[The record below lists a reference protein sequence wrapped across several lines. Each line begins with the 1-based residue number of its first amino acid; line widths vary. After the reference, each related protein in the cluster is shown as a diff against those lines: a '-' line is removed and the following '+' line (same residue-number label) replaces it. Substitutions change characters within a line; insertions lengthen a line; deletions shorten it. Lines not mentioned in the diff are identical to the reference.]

1 MDELDRLEA
10 EANRRSTALARA
22 ASRLAR
28 RFQPLRLAD
37 ETLGRLG
44 PASEVV
50 ERASRVMH
58 RHPVVAA
65 AFAASAAFLGWQLV
79 RSGSLA
85 RHPGSRRII
94 SSRRQGPGSR
104 PRLVPARPIH
114 SNEGA
119 EA

>member
-37 ETLGRLG
+37 EALGRLG
-44 PASEVV
+44 PASDVV
-50 ERASRVMH
+50 ERASHVIQ

-65 AFAASAAFLGWQLV
+65 TFAASAAFLGWQLL
-79 RSGSLA
+79 RSGSVA
-85 RHPGSRRII
+85 RHSGPRRAI
-94 SSRRQGPGSR
+94 SSRRPGPSSR
-104 PRLVPARPIH
+104 RRLVPAGPIH

-119 EA
+119 VA

>member
-37 ETLGRLG
+37 EALGRLG
-44 PASEVV
+44 PASDVV

-58 RHPVVAA
+58 QHPVVAA
-65 AFAASAAFLGWQLV
+65 AFAASAAFLGWQLL

-85 RHPGSRRII
+85 RHSGPRRTISSRRPSPGSRR
-94 SSRRQGPGSR
+94 
-104 PRLVPARPIH
+104 RLVPAVSLH